1 MYSLIL
7 NPCRCVAF
15 TAGRCSTTATTG
27 RRVVGRVAVFFEV
40 MPRDAPCR
48 PLRTGFCLAPRAAL
62 RDETL
67 RREPAEAFLALFFKR
82 LRVFSATAFAWN
94 TRSLTPF
101 PD

>member
-7 NPCRCVAF
+7 NPWRCVGL

-27 RRVVGRVAVFFEV
+27 RWVAGRAAVFFEV

-48 PLRTGFCLAPRAAL
+48 LLRAGFCLAPRAAL
-62 RDETL
+62 RDGTD

-82 LRVFSATAFAWN
+82 RRVFSATAFAWN